1 LDSPNVRQLTTGAQ
15 VDRGV
20 AESPDGERIAFGANR
35 AGAYNVWRVGAEG
48 SGPVQLTFGNGDLKP
63 AFSPDGRWVIFQLV
77 LVWLPTVWKS
87 RLTAARQRN

>member
-1 LDSPNVRQLTTGAQ
+1 

-77 LVWLPTVWKS
+77 LVWFTNGLEVSVGGGEATQ
-87 RLTAARQRN
+87 LTLTRAQ